1 MTKRYK
7 VSEEER
13 LTEFCTHFWGLF
25 MTKRLSSLRLFPSI
39 SQSGV
44 ISFLAPLVLSS
55 KGYPV
60 HSTSLPIHSIFCS
73 DVHKA
78 RRQVL
83 SFLSSPLLHQ
93 VVLVV
98 KEGVGRPSLWCCCRW
113 DQAENTWLV
122 RNIHQILVHFSLKIS
137 DGHTVMFVK

>member
-60 HSTSLPIHSIFCS
+60 HSTSLPIHSIFCW
-73 DVHKA
+73 DAHEA
-78 RRQVL
+78 RCQVL

-93 VVLVV
+93 VVLVG
-98 KEGVGRPSLWCCCRW
+98 EGRSWKAEPLVLLPLGSVRKHLACQEYSPNISPVFFENFRW
-113 DQAENTWLV
+113 TYCNV
-122 RNIHQILVHFSLKIS
+122 C
-137 DGHTVMFVK
+137 